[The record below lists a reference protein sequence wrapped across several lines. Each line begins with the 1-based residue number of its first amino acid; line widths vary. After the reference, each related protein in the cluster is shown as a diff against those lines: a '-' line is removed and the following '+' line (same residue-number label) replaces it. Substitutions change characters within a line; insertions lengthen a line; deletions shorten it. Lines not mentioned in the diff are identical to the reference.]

1 MLGCLHAQLLSNPSE
16 ARIVLSHPTL
26 WWIAA
31 AALVALELAVGT
43 FDLLMLA
50 LGAAAGA
57 LAAHLG
63 LPVPAQLI
71 AAALVGAGLVGV
83 LYLRRARNARAARA
97 SGDPNLQM
105 DIGQTVQVAAWDAD
119 GSARVRYRGTEWPAR
134 LAPDCPARAGLH
146 RIVALDGNTLVL
158 RPRDAS

>member
-1 MLGCLHAQLLSNPSE
+1 M
-16 ARIVLSHPTL
+16 LSHPTL

-50 LGAAAGA
+50 VGATAGA

-71 AAALVGAGLVGV
+71 VAAVVGAGLVGV
-83 LYLRRARNARAARA
+83 LYLRRARGARA
-97 SGDPNLQM
+97 SGDANLHM
-105 DIGQTVQVAAWDAD
+105 DVGQTVEVAAWDAD
-119 GSARVRYRGTEWPAR
+119 GRARVRYRGADWPAR
-134 LAPDCPARAGLH
+134 LAPDCAARAGLH
-146 RIVALDGNTLVL
+146 HIVALDGNTLVL
-158 RPRDAS
+158 RPRDSS